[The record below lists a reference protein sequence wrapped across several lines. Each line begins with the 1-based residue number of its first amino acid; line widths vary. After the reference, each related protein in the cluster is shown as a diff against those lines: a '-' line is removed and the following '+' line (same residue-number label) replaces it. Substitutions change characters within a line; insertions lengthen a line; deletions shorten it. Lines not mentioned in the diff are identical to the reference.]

1 MFVHGSTG
9 EHVEALAIGEQ
20 REGLMLPRRS
30 EPGGHRAGCEPE
42 PESMGWCGQRLM
54 GNIPHPAVARRTSPR
69 GRCRPRGP
77 WLIWRIIQ
85 FCLQKS

>member
-9 EHVEALAIGEQ
+9 EHVEALAIGDLAIGEQ

-42 PESMGWCGQRLM
+42 PESTGWCGQRFM
-54 GNIPHPAVARRTSPR
+54 GNIPHPQLPAGHPR
-69 GRCRPRGP
+69 GVVAGHAAPG
-77 WLIWRIIQ
+77 
-85 FCLQKS
+85 